1 MASGTIARLQR
12 DKQFGFI
19 KVDGDRSHDL
29 FFHSSALL
37 NCDFESLD
45 VGQVV
50 TFTER
55 ESSRGPRAEAV
66 HVTSA

>member
-12 DKQFGFI
+12 DRKFGFI
-19 KVDGDRSHDL
+19 KQDGKRNSDL
-29 FFHSSALL
+29 FFHSSALM
-37 NCDFESLD
+37 NADFDSLHEGD
-45 VGQVV
+45 AV

-55 ESSRGPRAEAV
+55 ESSKGPRAESV